1 MKRRKAFMSWRMN
14 QSTPP
19 FMFSLELKIEAILFF
34 KNEPVSI
41 SELAK
46 LTGEKSE
53 AVKASLFK
61 LREFYKDRGIVVI
74 FNGEFVSFGT
84 HHDVSEL
91 IERLAKEEFSR
102 ELSSASLETL
112 AIILYKGPISRREID
127 HIRGVNS
134 GFILRS
140 LMIRGLIERTE
151 GTERS
156 YSYKATLKLLGH
168 LGITRREDL
177 PEYQMAFKKINEF
190 METIPTEQD
199 G

>member
-1 MKRRKAFMSWRMN
+1 MN

-34 KNEPVSI
+34 KNESVSI

-53 AVKASLFK
+53 VLKASLFK
-61 LREFYKDRGIVVI
+61 LREFY
-74 FNGEFVSFGT
+74 
-84 HHDVSEL
+84 SEL
-91 IERLAKEEFSR
+91 SR
-102 ELSSASLETL
+102 ASLETL

-134 GFILRS
+134 GLILRS

-156 YSYKATLKLLGH
+156 YSYKATLKLLEH

-177 PEYQMAFKKINEF
+177 P
-190 METIPTEQD
+190 
-199 G
+199 